1 MSRSQRFNAWLW
13 RWVPA
18 LVMMAVIFAASSLTK
33 KELPNFGAWDLL
45 TKKGG
50 HALGYAL
57 LGAAYLHGLSA
68 GRRLSW
74 RLAMLA
80 LAAAALYAVTDE
92 FHQRFVSG
100 RTSSPVDVLIDA
112 CGAAAGT
119 AAWAFIQT
127 RVRPEWLRR
136 RSTPR

>member
-1 MSRSQRFNAWLW
+1 MSRSHRLKAWLW
-13 RWVPA
+13 RWLPA
-18 LVMMAVIFAASSLTK
+18 LVLMGAIFAASSFTK

-57 LGAAYLHGLSA
+57 LGAAYLRGLTA
-68 GRRLSW
+68 GRRSSW
-74 RLAMLA
+74 RLAALA

-100 RTSSPVDVLIDA
+100 RTSSPVDVLIDTI
-112 CGAAAGT
+112 GAAAG
-119 AAWAFIQT
+119 AVAWALIQT
-127 RVRPEWLRR
+127 RARPAWPRR
-136 RSTPR
+136 PSTPQ